1 MNLKQIDR
9 RSSDISGSKAK
20 ERKSRVTILGDTLVE
35 YNREDTN
42 DTNEEDNELISDKDL
57 RTQK

>member
-9 RSSDISGSKAK
+9 RSSDISCSVHK

-42 DTNEEDNELISDKDL
+42 DTNEEDN
-57 RTQK
+57 

>member
-9 RSSDISGSKAK
+9 RSSDISGSRAK